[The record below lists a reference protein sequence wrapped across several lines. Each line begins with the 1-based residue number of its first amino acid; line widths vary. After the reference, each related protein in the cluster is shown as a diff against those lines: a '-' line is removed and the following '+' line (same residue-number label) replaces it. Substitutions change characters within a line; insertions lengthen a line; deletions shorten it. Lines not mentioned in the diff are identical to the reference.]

1 MSGGGAISS
10 MVTSIR
16 NNRRDR
22 KSKLERLK
30 NTSNYRGKFIDHKK
44 ASPELLRKIRTRL
57 QLENKTR
64 NQKAILK
71 TSLLLIFLFIII
83 YVVNN
88 YWHSIYQLLSK
99 IN

>member
-30 NTSNYRGKFIDHKK
+30 NTSNHREEFIDHKK

-57 QLENKTR
+57 QFENKTR
-64 NQKAILK
+64 MQKAIIK
-71 TSLLLIFLFIII
+71 TSIILIVICSAVYFINDLWREILNFI
-83 YVVNN
+83 
-88 YWHSIYQLLSK
+88 SI
-99 IN
+99 

>member
-22 KSKLERLK
+22 KSKLEKLK
-30 NTSNYRGKFIDHKK
+30 NTSNNREDFIDYKK

-57 QLENKTR
+57 QEDNKVK
-64 NQKAILK
+64 NKKAIIK
-71 TSLLLIFLFIII
+71 TSVILILIFIII
-83 YVVNN
+83 YIFNKN
-88 YWHSIYQLLSK
+88 WQAILNST
-99 IN
+99 N

>member
-30 NTSNYRGKFIDHKK
+30 NTSNNREDFIDHKK

-57 QLENKTR
+57 QEENKVK
-64 NQKAILK
+64 NKKAIIK
-71 TSLLLIFLFIII
+71 TSVLLILIFIII
-83 YVVNN
+83 YIFNKN
-88 YWHSIYQLLSK
+88 WQAILNST
-99 IN
+99 N